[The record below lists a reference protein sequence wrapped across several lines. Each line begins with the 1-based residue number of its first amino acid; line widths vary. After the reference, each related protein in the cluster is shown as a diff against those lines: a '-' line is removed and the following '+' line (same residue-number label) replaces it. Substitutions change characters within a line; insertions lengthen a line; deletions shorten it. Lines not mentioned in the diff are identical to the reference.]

1 MPSKFT
7 KSRNNYVIEKS
18 KARLAENPMVNLIL
32 EQGEWIKLKQNDYD
46 FRLDY
51 NGYINKRDNDKKYS
65 KRFDI
70 LNDFESEHSFTW
82 LWENLGEKK
91 SDDVLI
97 RRERW
102 LKGLKKDIFLDEAV
116 NVLNDLKQTN
126 IKISQLN

>member
-1 MPSKFT
+1 
-7 KSRNNYVIEKS
+7 
-18 KARLAENPMVNLIL
+18 MVNLIL

-70 LNDFESEHSFTW
+70 LNDFESELSFTW